1 MTSVAGMQKARTTR
15 KEYRMEEE
23 EEIRL
28 RGYTG
33 TGPCRG

>member
-23 EEIRL
+23 EEIIPRVIQVL
-28 RGYTG
+28 DHVGA
-33 TGPCRG
+33 